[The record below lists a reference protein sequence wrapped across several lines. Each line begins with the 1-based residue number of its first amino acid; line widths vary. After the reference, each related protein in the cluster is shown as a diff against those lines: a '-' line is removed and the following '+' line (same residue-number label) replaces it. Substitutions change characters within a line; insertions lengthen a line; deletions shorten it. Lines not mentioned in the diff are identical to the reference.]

1 MGKKRRSDSS
11 TRLDEVDRSMYT
23 TFSGAANSLS
33 QLYTQAM
40 HQQKLSFQ
48 AGERHALVLIWDE
61 LANLIAMGCLP
72 IVLDVSN
79 ILLIG
84 TWKLDS
90 DKKCRCNEDD
100 KLYNWILRQQEYGS
114 RMTLGD
120 ITSYLELGC
129 GKHITRN
136 TFRNELEYI
145 PEESPLRSM
154 NSDHQPKNSSVFS
167 NALSSPVR
175 RTLQHYHLPQGVDN
189 ATPSLNTHR
198 STENGYRESNAPTSN
213 DSSMDMQADSP
224 AHKSSY

>member
-48 AGERHALVLIWDE
+48 AGERHAL
-61 LANLIAMGCLP
+61 
-72 IVLDVSN
+72 
-79 ILLIG
+79 
-84 TWKLDS
+84 
-90 DKKCRCNEDD
+90 D

-120 ITSYLELGC
+120 ITSYLE
-129 GKHITRN
+129 
-136 TFRNELEYI
+136 NELEYI